1 VESSARVV
9 VLATGTD
16 VEGARLLARLL
27 ADRASVSLAPTAARD
42 VASSD
47 VVPVAS
53 PEEAL
58 GGSEPAAIV
67 VTSACCWSGYSR
79 VAGGDTPTRIGAAR
93 TVDLAPLLAAV
104 PERSGAVG
112 TSELDELREA
122 AEHWQRVAADR
133 AAAIEALHEL
143 NYWHTAAV
151 ETRDV
156 VDGLSRSEAAW
167 RARAETAERELD
179 AHQQRLAA
187 LRSRPLRTLAATIAN
202 RARARVRRRR

>member
-1 VESSARVV
+1 V

-16 VEGARLLARLL
+16 VEGASLLARLL
-27 ADRASVSLAPTAARD
+27 ADRASVSLALTTAGD

-47 VVPVAS
+47 VVAVAP

-67 VTSACCWSGYSR
+67 LASAGCWSYYSR
-79 VAGGDTPTRIGAAR
+79 VAGGDTPTEIAAAR
-93 TVDLAPLLAAV
+93 TADLAPLLAAMS
-104 PERSGAVG
+104 ERSGAAR
-112 TSELDELREA
+112 SSALDELRDA

-133 AAAIEALHEL
+133 GAAIEALHEL

-151 ETRDV
+151 ETRNV

-167 RARAETAERELD
+167 RARAETAERELA

-187 LRSRPLRTLAATIAN
+187 LRSRPLRTLAAAIAN
-202 RARARVRRRR
+202 RVSARVWRRR